1 STVPQN
7 SATLPRRR
15 CPLAPTGRRSNITVV
30 TTTTQA
36 LFTPVYQ
43 GHHQGGDR
51 PSHRSDNL
59 VSVCRHSIWPEAYRT
74 SGVVWL
80 VPAASVSS
88 AQVKTL
94 HI

>member
-1 STVPQN
+1 M
-7 SATLPRRR
+7 AT
-15 CPLAPTGRRSNITVV
+15 ITIQV
-30 TTTTQA
+30 

-43 GHHQGGDR
+43 GQLQGGDR

-94 HI
+94 PI